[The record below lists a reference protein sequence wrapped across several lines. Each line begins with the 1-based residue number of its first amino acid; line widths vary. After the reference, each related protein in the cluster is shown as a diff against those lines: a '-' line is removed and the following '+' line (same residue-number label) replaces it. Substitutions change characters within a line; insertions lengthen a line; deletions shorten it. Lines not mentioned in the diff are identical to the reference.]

1 MKKIQILRL
10 SVQVL
15 FTGLATAAFFAD
27 SRAFMLIILCL
38 TIFCGPFFCGWMCPY
53 GFLQDVFGRIGKLL
67 GVKKIKMPPLIQ
79 KILVF
84 SRYAVFALV
93 LISAL
98 DIVFEMISLDPRVN
112 FMNFLGRDSVSLSA
126 AGIILL
132 FLAVSL
138 LFERPFCNYL
148 CYEGAKYGLIACL
161 RVFSVKRDGS
171 KCINCKKCDS
181 ACPMNIG
188 VSKVQNISS
197 PQCINCF
204 ECISA
209 CPVSGALSFG
219 KKDMNKS
226 EKKRYVVTACV
237 ALAIVGSLAGYRLFE
252 KKDDMASQQLSNLA
266 RIEQNNPSATVGI
279 ANGKYTGEGEGFK
292 GKTVVEVTVFEQRI
306 TAVEVVS
313 TRDDYKWFERANSK
327 IPDRII
333 DSQSTDVDTVSGS
346 TYSSIGILDAV
357 NDALQKAAN

>member
-10 SVQVL
+10 SVQFL
-15 FTGLATAAFFAD
+15 FAGLAAASFFAD
-27 SRAFMLIILCL
+27 ARAFMLIILCL
-38 TIFCGPFFCGWMCPY
+38 TIFCGPFFCGWICPY

-67 GVKKIKMPPLIQ
+67 GIKKMKMPPRIQ

-84 SRYAVFALV
+84 SRYAVLALV
-93 LISAL
+93 LVSGL

-112 FMNFLGRDSVSLSA
+112 FMNFLGKDSISLAA

-148 CYEGAKYGLIACL
+148 CYEGAKYGLIAYL
-161 RVFSVKRDGS
+161 KIFSVKRNVS

-181 ACPMNIG
+181 ACPMNIR
-188 VSKVQNISS
+188 VSKVQNAGS

-209 CPVSGALSFG
+209 CPVSGALCFG
-219 KKDMNKS
+219 KKDMDKS
-226 EKKRYVVTACV
+226 VNKRYLVTACAV
-237 ALAIVGSLAGYRLFE
+237 FAIVGSIAGYRLFAG
-252 KKDDMASQQLSNLA
+252 KDDMASQQPSNPQV
-266 RIEQNNPSATVGI
+266 IEQDNPSATIGL
-279 ANGKYTGEGEGFK
+279 ADGTYTGEGEGFK

-306 TAVEVVS
+306 TAIEVVS

-327 IPDRII
+327 IPGRII
-333 DSQSTDVDTVSGS
+333 DSQSTDVDIVSGS